1 MERQTPLDG
10 ADQEQLGPALLQQEG
25 LVIAWQRG
33 EGGQV
38 LCPPV
43 VTNQISQCETS
54 TNQNSPDRHEE
65 QPRSSLINCLVAP
78 H

>member
-10 ADQEQLGPALLQQEG
+10 ADQEQLGPALLQQQG

-43 VTNQISQCETS
+43 VTNQISQCE
-54 TNQNSPDRHEE
+54 R
-65 QPRSSLINCLVAP
+65 
-78 H
+78 